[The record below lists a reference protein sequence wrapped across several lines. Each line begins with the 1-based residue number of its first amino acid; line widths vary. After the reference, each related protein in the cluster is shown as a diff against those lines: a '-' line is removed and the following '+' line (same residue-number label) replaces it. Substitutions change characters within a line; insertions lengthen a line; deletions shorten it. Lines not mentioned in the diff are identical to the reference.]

1 MVKVSIDWWIGE
13 LRRHG
18 ASDVDQYEAKLRSFR
33 DNEQKVFEFIAEA
46 RAALLFLRNGIK
58 VVMQDRPDLRLSFNG
73 ETIYAEVKHYNEK
86 ETDRNDAKAMAAT
99 LFEFIQVGNVV
110 DDEGLHGWQQM
121 CATAIKKAPQYAPA
135 FPNILVFV
143 NHSDA
148 LDLHLRSAVNE
159 FDDAVRKAGASS
171 PLCKIERND
180 DAQEL
185 PIGWLECDKRRVLL
199 HFLCSACGRS
209 AVRSS
214 DDPRPA
220 RVNRRDA
227 R

>member
-1 MVKVSIDWWIGE
+1 MGKVSIDWWIGE

-99 LFEFIQVGNVV
+99 PFEFIQVGNVV

-121 CATAIKKAPQYAPA
+121 CATAIKKAPQDAPG

-171 PLCKIERND
+171 PLRKLSGMMMLKNY
-180 DAQEL
+180 QSV
-185 PIGWLECDKRRVLL
+185 GWNATNVEFCYTSYAL
-199 HFLCSACGRS
+199 H
-209 AVRSS
+209 AV
-214 DDPRPA
+214 DPKFVHLMTQGQLA
-220 RVNRRDA
+220 
-227 R
+227 